1 MVKVKMVKVMM
12 IKVELV
18 KVEVVRVKT
27 SGVRLFLVMT
37 KIKARNFFILL
48 LSGCP
53 ATMDWRSRSRLNSR
67 SISLGYT
74 FSTWVLSALI

>member
-1 MVKVKMVKVMM
+1 MVKVKIVKVMM

-18 KVEVVRVKT
+18 KVKVVRVKT
-27 SGVRLFLVMT
+27 SGVRLKVTT

-53 ATMDWRSRSRLNSR
+53 ATMDWRSRSILNSR